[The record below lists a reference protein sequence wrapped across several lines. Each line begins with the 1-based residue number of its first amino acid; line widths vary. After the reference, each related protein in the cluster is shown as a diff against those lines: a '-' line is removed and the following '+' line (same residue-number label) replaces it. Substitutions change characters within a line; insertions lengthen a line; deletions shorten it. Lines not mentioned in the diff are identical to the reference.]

1 MSFFADL
8 AYRTYLGPFPMI
20 ALVGILTYVI
30 ILATAILASGKK
42 WSKRL
47 RRVPM
52 KVHRAMGGLAIVLA
66 TLHLL
71 IGISL
76 YV

>member
-1 MSFFADL
+1 MNFFSDL
-8 AYRTYLGPFPMI
+8 AYGFYLGPLPMI
-20 ALVGILTYVI
+20 ALIGILTYAM
-30 ILATAILASGKK
+30 ILTTAILASGKK

-47 RRVPM
+47 RRVPV
-52 KVHRAMGGLAIVLA
+52 KVHRTMGGLAIVLA

-71 IGISL
+71 MGISL